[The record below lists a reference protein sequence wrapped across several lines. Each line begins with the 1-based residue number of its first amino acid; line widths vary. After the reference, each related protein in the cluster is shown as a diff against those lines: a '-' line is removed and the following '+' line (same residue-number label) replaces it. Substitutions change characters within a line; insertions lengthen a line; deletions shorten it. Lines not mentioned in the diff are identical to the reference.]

1 MYSLHKYFYLR
12 SLMRIFPDAKVV
24 LTVRDPEKWYTS
36 VKQTIYKT
44 RTFLDGP
51 IGFVV
56 WLFGG
61 YNVVS
66 LACQSANQEHPVN
79 KLGISNFL
87 LQNV

>member
-1 MYSLHKYFYLR
+1 
-12 SLMRIFPDAKVV
+12 MRIFPDAKVV

-61 YNVVS
+61 YNVVR

-87 LQNV
+87 IQNG